1 MSQSKLKILYFFL
14 VGIIVLSS
22 GCSDEHLRGSVSPSE
37 DGKTYLSIVDDNG
50 GKCGPILV
58 NGKVWEYKLNEAGPI
73 SPGTHTIECGTK
85 IEFTIPDSV
94 VFRFDYWGP

>member
-1 MSQSKLKILYFFL
+1 M
-14 VGIIVLSS
+14 
-22 GCSDEHLRGSVSPSE
+22 RGSTKPSE

-58 NGKVWEYKLNEAGPI
+58 DGKVWQYELNEAGPI

-94 VFRFDYWGP
+94 IFRFDYWGRKYVYPLQKGNIKQIPMD